1 MSHNAVFVITA
12 LAAVILAATFMWTQN
27 NARKQ
32 DEWRRKKQHEIDL
45 KRAKIAAAKKAK
57 QSKD

>member
-1 MSHNAVFVITA
+1 MSNNAIFVITA
-12 LAAVILAATFMWTQN
+12 LAAVILAAFFMWSQK

-45 KRAKIAAAKKAK
+45 KRAKIAAEKKSK
-57 QSKD
+57 MSKD